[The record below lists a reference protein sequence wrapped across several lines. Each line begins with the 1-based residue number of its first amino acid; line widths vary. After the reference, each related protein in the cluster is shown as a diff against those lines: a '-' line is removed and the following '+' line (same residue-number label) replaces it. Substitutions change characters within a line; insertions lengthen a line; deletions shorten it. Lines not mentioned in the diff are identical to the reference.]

1 MSEFNQGRNNEN
13 ESYNLFNELTD
24 YTFIITDSV
33 KLSPVKAYTFLTYV
47 DELQPSI
54 IVLRDNLYLVSL
66 SPEYGTTNYT
76 DSISGYSVQP
86 DPYSIFQF
94 IKIMDD
100 REGGTFE
107 TVYKKEYTEQ
117 KAAGE
122 EVYNPFSE
130 NNLNWKSVARMRK
143 NTLKSSLPQNYNRR
157 FKSIKKAQ
165 PYGTWRGAT
174 PTSEKNRKMRSRK
187 TRKTRR

>member
-54 IVLRDNLYLVSL
+54 IVLRDNIYLVSL

-76 DSISGYSVQP
+76 DGMSGYTVQP

-94 IKIMDD
+94 IKMMDD
-100 REGGTFE
+100 REVGTFKD
-107 TVYKKEYTEQ
+107 VYEKEYRER

-130 NNLNWKSVARMRK
+130 TNLNWKSVARMRK
-143 NTLKSSLPQNYNRR
+143 NTLKSSLPQNFNKR
-157 FKSIKKAQ
+157 FRSIKKAQ
-165 PYGTWRGAT
+165 PYGTWYGAT
-174 PTSEKNRKMRSRK
+174 PNSEKNRKMRSRK

>member
-33 KLSPVKAYTFLTYV
+33 RLSPVKAYTFLTYV

-100 REGGTFE
+100 RERGTFE
-107 TVYKKEYTEQ
+107 TVYQKEYIEQ

-165 PYGTWRGAT
+165 PYGTWHGAT